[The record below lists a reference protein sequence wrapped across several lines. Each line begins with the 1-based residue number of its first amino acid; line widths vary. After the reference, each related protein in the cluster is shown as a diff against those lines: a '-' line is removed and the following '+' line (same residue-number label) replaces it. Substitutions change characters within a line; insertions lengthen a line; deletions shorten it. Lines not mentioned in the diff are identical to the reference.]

1 MTLADLLRKYLDD
14 ELSPEELRL
23 FRAAAM
29 QKENRAELDRLL
41 AAWIDREFPQVSGED
56 VDIEMIYRELTARHA
71 IPVGEEREA
80 GAVAVAGSSA
90 VASVVSVVSVAE
102 PRRGRRIFLFMATAA
117 AVCLLVIAGFFLF
130 RSSSSPAPAVTKTPA
145 ARPVIIPAAN
155 KAILTLAD
163 GSHIV
168 LDSAADGQL
177 ASQGGMRVIKLA
189 GGQLAYKAGASADG
203 SGASTASGGAVATA
217 AGEDHPL
224 YNEIATPRG
233 GFYELLLPDGSKVWL
248 DAASSLRYPTAFT
261 GVNRSVELTGEG
273 YFEIAPH
280 PQQPFLITT
289 QGVTVQVLGTELNL
303 MAYADEDAIRTTL
316 VSGAVRVV
324 RGAVGQQIRPG
335 QQAAWV
341 RDGQRWQLSTP
352 DMQQVLAW
360 KRMEF
365 RFEGLSMDAIMRQIG
380 RWYDVDIEFRGPQPV
395 GEFNGIISRKRS
407 VADLLAVLEQTDIVH
422 FTLEGRKII
431 VERKL

>member
-1 MTLADLLRKYLDD
+1 MTLAELLRKYLDD
-14 ELSPEELRL
+14 ELSPGELRL
-23 FRAAAM
+23 FRAAAT

-41 AAWIDREFPQVSGED
+41 AAWIDREFPRVSAED
-56 VDIEMIYRELTARHA
+56 VDVEVIYRELAARHA
-71 IPVGEEREA
+71 IPMGEEPEA
-80 GAVAVAGSSA
+80 GAALAAHLTTTDSPAGS
-90 VASVVSVVSVAE
+90 VAA
-102 PRRGRRIFLFMATAA
+102 PHRGRRNFLFIATAA
-117 AVCLLVIAGFFLF
+117 AVCLLAIAGFFLF
-130 RSSSSPAPAVTKTPA
+130 RSSSPAPAVTKTPVV
-145 ARPVIIPAAN
+145 RPVIIPAGN
-155 KAILTLAD
+155 KAVLTLAD

-168 LDSAADGQL
+168 LDSAAVGQL

-189 GGQLAYKAGASADG
+189 GGQLAYKAGARADG
-203 SGASTASGGAVATA
+203 SGVSAAS
-217 AGEDHPL
+217 AGIEDHPL

-261 GVNRSVELTGEG
+261 GANRSVDLTGEG
-273 YFEIAPH
+273 YFEVAPH

-303 MAYADEDAIRTTL
+303 MAYTDEDAIRTTL
-316 VSGAVRVV
+316 VSGSVRVV
-324 RGAVGQQIRPG
+324 RDGEGQQIRPG

-341 RDGQRWQLSTP
+341 RNGQRWQVSTP

-365 RFEGLSMDAIMRQIG
+365 RFEGLSMGAIMRQIG
-380 RWYDVDIEFRGPQPV
+380 RWYDVDIEFRGPQPM

-431 VERKL
+431 VERKF

>member
-1 MTLADLLRKYLDD
+1 MTLAELLRKYLDD

-23 FRAAAM
+23 FREAAT

-41 AAWIDREFPQVSGED
+41 AAWIDRDFPRMSAED
-56 VDIEMIYRELTARHA
+56 VDAEVIYRELAARHA
-71 IPVGEEREA
+71 IPLGE
-80 GAVAVAGSSA
+80 
-90 VASVVSVVSVAE
+90 E
-102 PRRGRRIFLFMATAA
+102 PRRGRRIFLFVATAA
-117 AVCLLVIAGFFLF
+117 AVCLLAIAGFFLF
-130 RSSSSPAPAVTKTPA
+130 HQASPVQVVEKTPA
-145 ARPVIIPAAN
+145 ARPVIIPAGN
-155 KAILTLAD
+155 KAVLTLAD

-189 GGQLAYKAGASADG
+189 GGQLAYKAGG
-203 SGASTASGGAVATA
+203 SGASTASA
-217 AGEDHPL
+217 AMEDHPL

-261 GVNRSVELTGEG
+261 GANRSVELTGEG
-273 YFEIAPH
+273 YFEVAPH

-303 MAYADEDAIRTTL
+303 MAYTDEDAIRTTL
-316 VSGAVRVV
+316 VNGSVKVV
-324 RGAVGQQIRPG
+324 RGGEGQQIRPG
-335 QQAAWV
+335 EQAAWV
-341 RDGQRWQLSTP
+341 RDGQRWQMSTP

-395 GEFNGIISRKRS
+395 GEFNGVISRKRS

-431 VERKL
+431 VERKS

>member
-1 MTLADLLRKYLDD
+1 MTLAELLRKYLDD

-23 FRAAAM
+23 FREAAT

-41 AAWIDREFPQVSGED
+41 AAWIDRDFPRMSAED
-56 VDIEMIYRELTARHA
+56 VDAEVIYRELAARHA
-71 IPVGEEREA
+71 IPLGEEPEA
-80 GAVAVAGSSA
+80 GVTLATGPSLVA
-90 VASVVSVVSVAE
+90 SVAE
-102 PRRGRRIFLFMATAA
+102 PRRGRRVFLFIATAA
-117 AVCLLVIAGFFLF
+117 AVCLLAIAGFFLF
-130 RSSSSPAPAVTKTPA
+130 HQASPLQAVVKTPA
-145 ARPVIIPAAN
+145 ARPVIIPAGN
-155 KAILTLAD
+155 KAVLTLAD

-189 GGQLAYKAGASADG
+189 GGQLAYKAGG
-203 SGASTASGGAVATA
+203 SGASGGSTASA
-217 AGEDHPL
+217 AMEDHPL

-261 GVNRSVELTGEG
+261 GANRSVELTGEG

-289 QGVTVQVLGTELNL
+289 QGMTVQVLGTELNL
-303 MAYADEDAIRTTL
+303 MAYTDEDAIRTTL
-316 VSGAVRVV
+316 VTGSVRVV
-324 RGAVGQQIRPG
+324 RGNEGQQIRPG
-335 QQAAWV
+335 EQAAWV
-341 RDGQRWQLSTP
+341 RDGQRWQVSTP

-395 GEFNGIISRKRS
+395 GEFNGVISRKRS

-431 VERKL
+431 VERKS